1 MAETG
6 GGRPAGEDGPPSRP
20 GDAADLEAA
29 WAALAAERRDVERLR
44 RDLLSTVSHELRTP
58 LTLIRTSIGL
68 LLDSRPDEAMRQ
80 RLLGNIKESTDRMH
94 RLVTDI
100 LDLARLRSGR
110 PELRVQ
116 RVDLGE
122 LVSGAATLMGP
133 LLAEKRQTLT
143 VDAPAPAPAVLGDL
157 HRLERVLLNLVS
169 NAHKFSPPGARV
181 AVRVTPAAPGPPG
194 APDEADA
201 AEVAVGVSDT
211 GPGIPPEAQRH
222 LFERFFIARPTSPDR
237 QAGAGL
243 GLPIARGI
251 VEAHGGRMWVESQP
265 GAGSTF
271 WFTLPVGGPPAG
283 DGEGGEGEEDGDEAA
298 GGG

>member
-6 GGRPAGEDGPPSRP
+6 VGRPAGEGGPPTRP
-20 GDAADLEAA
+20 GDVADLEAA
-29 WAALAAERRDVERLR
+29 WAALAAERREVERLR
-44 RDLLSTVSHELRTP
+44 HDLLSTVSHELRTP

-68 LLDSRPDEAMRQ
+68 LLDSRPDEAMRE
-80 RLLGNIKESTDRMH
+80 RLLGNIKGSADRMH

-122 LVSGAATLMGP
+122 LVAGAATLMGP

-157 HRLERVLLNLVS
+157 HRLERVVLNLLS

-181 AVRVTPAAPGPPG
+181 AIRVSQVAPGPPG
-194 APDEADA
+194 STGVPTAEDA
-201 AEVAVGVSDT
+201 EDVAVGVSDT
-211 GPGIPPEAQRH
+211 GPGVPPEAQRH
-222 LFERFFIARPTSPDR
+222 LFEQFFTARTSSPSR
-237 QAGAGL
+237 QVGAGL

-271 WFTLPVGGPPAG
+271 WFTLPVGGPPSG
-283 DGEGGEGEEDGDEAA
+283 DGEGEEDGDEAA